1 MQGRGDTCTLIHANT
16 HTHTCMHIRTHT
28 HHPEVVYDWEVIKE
42 AQRSVKVK
50 GERSNQPG
58 EVNQRQRG
66 TASPHLAL
74 GCVCVESVCVGEF
87 VLVCYTTLYSHW
99 ESVSTSVYV
108 PRRKCVCVFVV
119 LTLRA
124 RVSIC
129 GEFDVV
135 ARKQTLPPIELSF
148 PPITVV
154 FVEHCDH
161 LTLLEGQLVV
171 VLRHVVVHADHLTQ
185 SFRTRDGEQGQIIS
199 VRVSLH
205 VLTLNNY

>member
-1 MQGRGDTCTLIHANT
+1 M
-16 HTHTCMHIRTHT
+16 
-28 HHPEVVYDWEVIKE
+28 
-42 AQRSVKVK
+42 
-50 GERSNQPG
+50 
-58 EVNQRQRG
+58 
-66 TASPHLAL
+66 
-74 GCVCVESVCVGEF
+74 GEF

-124 RVSIC
+124 WVSIC

-154 FVEHCDH
+154 FVEHRDH

-199 VRVSLH
+199 VRVSLDSSPSD
-205 VLTLNNY
+205 TQ